1 MEKGVFK
8 NRHMYTRVHIKVTS
22 LTHVHIEESFQEVAR
37 EKLSRLREQQFRS
50 AWDVTDAR
58 PLQVSPLLSIMINTY
73 QTSLAPPVPPRHS
86 RTHSVLI
93 PEPLP
98 SQGHSKSLIWV
109 LVGVVLLHLLL
120 SVGGF
125 IYLYNNGKM
134 VNNKSFGILT
144 KQATIQMY

>member
-58 PLQVSPLLSIMINTY
+58 PL
-73 QTSLAPPVPPRHS
+73 
-86 RTHSVLI
+86 
-93 PEPLP
+93 
-98 SQGHSKSLIWV
+98 
-109 LVGVVLLHLLL
+109 
-120 SVGGF
+120 
-125 IYLYNNGKM
+125 
-134 VNNKSFGILT
+134 
-144 KQATIQMY
+144 